1 MKDVVDYDR
10 GRRTDA
16 VDYAHKLQI
25 WHGTI
30 GMLKYT
36 CYGSILVYLANMR
49 FPWMQRQTL
58 AGKAFVV
65 SSFSIFGLV
74 VSADSHLLSHERQQ
88 GSVENEVRRR
98 ALEDLSEK
106 HGIVA
111 SEGQI
116 RRWVMQKKAEAEK
129 EKRERELHPTNQS

>member
-1 MKDVVDYDR
+1 MKSDIVDYDR
-10 GRRTDA
+10 GRRSDA

-25 WHGTI
+25 WHGSM
-30 GMLKYT
+30 GMLKYS
-36 CYGSILVYLANMR
+36 CYGAILMYLANLR
-49 FPWMQRQTL
+49 FPWVQRQTL

-65 SSFSIFGLV
+65 SSFGIFGLV

-98 ALEDLSEK
+98 ALEDLSAN

-116 RRWVMQKKAEAEK
+116 RRWVMEKKAEAAQ
-129 EKRERELHPTNQS
+129 EREKKA

>member
-1 MKDVVDYDR
+1 M
-10 GRRTDA
+10 T
-16 VDYAHKLQI
+16 Q
-25 WHGTI
+25 
-30 GMLKYT
+30 
-36 CYGSILVYLANMR
+36 
-49 FPWMQRQTL
+49 
-58 AGKAFVV
+58 AF
-65 SSFSIFGLV
+65 SLSDNSLV

-129 EKRERELHPTNQS
+129 EKRDRELRAADQS